1 MKKDLHP
8 TYRPVVFEDL
18 STHDYLIV
26 SSTAETEDTI
36 EIDGETYPVV
46 RVEVTSS
53 SHPFYTGKQTIV
65 DTTGRVDR
73 FKKLAEKAT
82 KAKEARAQLQT
93 KKDKLEAANKK
104 RAEKEAAK
112 EEAVIEK

>member
-26 SSTAETEDTI
+26 SSTAETTDTI
-36 EIDGETYPVV
+36 DIDGETYPVV

-53 SHPFYTGKQTIV
+53 SHPFYTGKQNIV

-73 FKKLAEKAT
+73 FKKLAQKAS
-82 KAKEARAQLQT
+82 KAKEERAKLQS
-93 KKDKLEAANKK
+93 KKEKQAEAAKK
-104 RAEKEAAK
+104 RAEKEAEK
-112 EEAVIEK
+112 EETVIEK